1 MYLEEKY
8 DDDYEPTVLDVYR
21 GSKNLNEKQVEI
33 EIQDCSGDDL
43 NGVNR
48 KVQYEDSDV
57 FLICAAA
64 NIPESL
70 DNVSNWMNEI

>member
-8 DDDYEPTVLDVYR
+8 DEDYVPTVLDVYR
-21 GSKNLNEKQVEI
+21 GSKNVNERQVEI

-43 NGVNR
+43 SGVNR
-48 KVQYEDSDV
+48 KVQYQDSDV

-64 NIPESL
+64 NAPDSL